1 MIDTTFQTSNLAVE
15 KGEDIFDLMISNNQ
29 RYFLLKEKDVDAQFE
44 IVKRL
49 MDIYR
54 LSKIKKLEKFFTFL
68 CIFDVGIDLYLKQE
82 LLYLLTLNKLKNKNI
97 DKAFLNVLF
106 LIAKKALNSN
116 EYWLMLLSNIKFFK
130 EEFEGV
136 NIHSLLK
143 NIIVLSFKHNK
154 SFKNIFNL
162 TGMCKNDPYFVDL
175 CTLIFN
181 IGNNIVANIGGTKL
195 TVKNNLL
202 LLQIIFKDDNTFQN
216 NLFQIATST
225 TVDLNL
231 KLEAC
236 DILHSNGS
244 QSIKSKAEF
253 ILQKVLPDTVYT
265 SNPENAHLTSLLP
278 SIEKSIH
285 SMLSLNEGK
294 DLPQNL
300 HSFLIKKFMN
310 HPDAIKINR
319 ALNRIFNYNF
329 LKFSK
334 YKLTLKQIL
343 EHIFLIITE
352 CQPDLQNQLY
362 KRLEEELIDMYD
374 TCSQGYLTRLINI
387 FSGFEVGT
395 IGITISYEDEIY
407 SIFSNKINFLVS
419 NAPEEIKSQ
428 LLEELMVPSDDY
440 ANRLN
445 LIRYLRPHIPII
457 WNEIFELYKDELT
470 ITDLDLYSR
479 KITMRYE
486 GSQ

>member
-1 MIDTTFQTSNLAVE
+1 MIDTTSQTNSLPIV
-15 KGEDIFDLMISNNQ
+15 DIFDLMISNNQ
-29 RYFLLKEKDVDAQFE
+29 RYFLLKEKDAGAQFE

-54 LSKIKKLEKFFTFL
+54 LSKIKKLEKFFTHI

-82 LLYLLTLNKLKNKNI
+82 LLYLLSSNKLKNKNI
-97 DKAFLNVLF
+97 EKAFLNVLF
-106 LIAKKALNSN
+106 LMAKKSLNSN

-130 EEFEGV
+130 EEFV
-136 NIHSLLK
+136 DINIYSLLK
-143 NIIVLSFKHNK
+143 NIIMLSFKYNK
-154 SFKNIFNL
+154 SFKNIFDL
-162 TGMCKNDPYFVDL
+162 TGICKKDPYFVDL

-181 IGNNIVANIGGTKL
+181 IGSNNL

-202 LLQIIFKDDNTFQN
+202 LLQIIFKDDNPFQN
-216 NLFQIATST
+216 NLFQIAQSDTI
-225 TVDLNL
+225 DLNL

-244 QSIKSKAEF
+244 PSIKSKSQF
-253 ILQKVLPDTVYT
+253 ILQKVLPDMVYT
-265 SNPENAHLTSLLP
+265 SNPENAHLTSLVP

-285 SMLSLNEGK
+285 SIISLNEGK

-300 HSFLIKKFMN
+300 HIFLIKKFMN
-310 HPDAIKINR
+310 HVDAIKINS

-334 YKLTLKQIL
+334 YELTLKQIL
-343 EHIFLIITE
+343 EHIFLVVTG
-352 CQPDLQNQLY
+352 CQPELQNQLY

-395 IGITISYEDEIY
+395 IGIAISYEDEIY

-428 LLEELMVPSDDY
+428 LEEELMVPSDDY
-440 ANRLN
+440 VNRLN

-457 WNEIFELYKDELT
+457 WNEIFELYTPELT
-470 ITDLDLYSR
+470 ITDLDLYCR

-486 GSQ
+486 GLQ